1 VLKLPLPK
9 LAARD
14 REELPEIGNVRS
26 VNAVCSKSHAAA
38 AVLPQVV
45 LGREQG
51 EQESGPSPPALKDD
65 PEVQAAGT
73 PPAVME

>member
-1 VLKLPLPK
+1 VPP
-9 LAARD
+9 AGFVD
-14 REELPEIGNVRS
+14 GIVVVVVPV
-26 VNAVCSKSHAAA
+26 VNESKFHPA